1 MSQETPQNVTNKGLL
16 IGVSYKLFF
25 AWQIMYSTLMTSNYG
40 CYETYNQTPKDI
52 FLVVFYFE
60 WEIIIVPRQLE

>member
-1 MSQETPQNVTNKGLL
+1 MSQEAPQNVTNKGLL

-25 AWQIMYSTLMTSNYG
+25 AWQIMYSTHDIKLWLLRNVHPGT
-40 CYETYNQTPKDI
+40 EHI